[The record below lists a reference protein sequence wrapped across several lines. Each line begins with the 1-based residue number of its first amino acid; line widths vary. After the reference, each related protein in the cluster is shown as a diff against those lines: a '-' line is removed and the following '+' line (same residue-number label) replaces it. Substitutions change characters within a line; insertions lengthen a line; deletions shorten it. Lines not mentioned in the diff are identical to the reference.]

1 MNLFHQISPVLN
13 WVILALITCYLSL
26 MKYKSFDVGLK
37 VRTAFLD
44 ISKAFD
50 KVCHHGIIYKLTQNT
65 ISRNLLN
72 LLVDFLKEGKQRVVI
87 KGKSLHRK
95 ISRFHP
101 WSFVIFNLY

>member
-13 WVILALITCYLSL
+13 WVILALITCNLSL
-26 MKYKSFDVGLK
+26 MKYESFDVGLK
-37 VRTAFLD
+37 VRTVFLD

-72 LLVDFLKEGKQRVVI
+72 LLVDFLKGKKTTRSHQRQVSPSENI
-87 KGKSLHRK
+87 KVPSLVLRY
-95 ISRFHP
+95 F
-101 WSFVIFNLY
+101 